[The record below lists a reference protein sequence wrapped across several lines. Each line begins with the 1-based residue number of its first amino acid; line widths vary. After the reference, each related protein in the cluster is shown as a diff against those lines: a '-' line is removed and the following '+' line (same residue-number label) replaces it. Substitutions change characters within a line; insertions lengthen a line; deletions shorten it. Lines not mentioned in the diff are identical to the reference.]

1 MLSTMMTVASTMSPK
16 SIAPTESRLADS
28 PRSTRIPTAKNNANG
43 MVAATISALRR
54 LPRNIHCSRKISAMP
69 NAMLCRTVLVVMSIR
84 SLRS

>member
-1 MLSTMMTVASTMSPK
+1 MLSTMMTVASTIRPK

-28 PRSTRIPTAKNNANG
+28 PRSTMMPTAKNSAKG

-54 LPRNIHCSRKISAMP
+54 LPRKTHCSRKISTMP
-69 NAMLCRTVLVVMSIR
+69 SAMLCRTVFVVSSMR